1 VTHARRGALLLIP
14 LVVPVLARATAWAQD
29 ADQGTHGILTIDVP
43 GVSFEELMSIPE
55 VVSLARNGGAGL
67 MANAENMV
75 LPSPGVPAGTPV
87 SADVPSEIHVRLD
100 PDELGLDGV
109 GKEIGELIE
118 THSNE
123 ELLVLVVSSRPSDE
137 MVAANDE
144 LRGIAMAV
152 GERDEL
158 LGADDPEGSL
168 TSDSTRRDGVVV
180 GEDVQATISDYGGGG
195 LLVAGDPPP
204 LGSPIEIIE
213 GPPPFELHE
222 RYLAQRQMYVPV
234 GTAAAIYLAI
244 AGLGAIAVL
253 ALGDRVPNGVR
264 RVFGWASLSVP
275 VLATAL
281 LAAGH
286 LPELTYATV
295 VPFVALVTVFGTL
308 AFAPLERTDVLLVPV
323 GIGIAVLAFFAFEA
337 VLEWSGALT
346 PFVGGSQLDGGRF
359 YGLPNVFLGVLI
371 GSSLWI
377 AHRLSTAAGV
387 ALLVAVALFA
397 GLPYLGSDFGGGF
410 SLFATAG
417 IWLAV
422 RERHRLGVWKGIGV
436 VVGVT
441 LLGTAVILI
450 AHAIAPLETHV
461 TQFEEGVSG
470 LGGVVERFVDRLQV
484 GFDLI
489 ARNPFA
495 LVPVLGLPVAIAAV
509 LWPPA
514 QLRPS
519 LERSP
524 AWRDAILVC
533 LLAGVVAY
541 LANDTGPAAAG
552 FAFGMGL
559 GGLLGVSLLLGAEKM
574 VNR

>member
-1 VTHARRGALLLIP
+1 VTRARRGALLLIS
-14 LVVPVLARATAWAQD
+14 LVVPVLAGAPAAAQQ
-29 ADQGTHGILTIDVP
+29 DQGTRAILTIDVP

-55 VVSLARNGGAGL
+55 VVALARAGGAGL
-67 MANAENMV
+67 MANAEHMV
-75 LPSPGVPAGTPV
+75 LPSPGTTLGPPPIQT
-87 SADVPSEIHVRLD
+87 HVRFD
-100 PDELGLDGV
+100 PEELGLQGV
-109 GKEIGELIE
+109 GAEIREAIE
-118 THSNE
+118 SNPGD

-137 MVAANDE
+137 MLAAKDE

-152 GERDEL
+152 GSTDDL
-158 LGADDPEGSL
+158 LSSVEPEGSL
-168 TSDSTRRDGVVV
+168 TSDSTRREGVVV
-180 GEDVQATISDYGGGG
+180 GEDVQATVSHSGGGVV
-195 LLVAGDPPP
+195 LVTNPPP
-204 LGSPIEIIE
+204 LGSLIEIIG

-222 RYLAQRQMYVPV
+222 RYLAQRRMYVPV

-244 AGLGAIAVL
+244 AGLGAIAIL
-253 ALGDRVPNGVR
+253 ALGDRVPRGIR
-264 RVFGWASLSVP
+264 RVFGWAGLSVP
-275 VLATAL
+275 ALATAL

-308 AFAPLERTDVLLVPV
+308 AFAPLERRDVLLVPV

-337 VLEWSGALT
+337 VLDWSAALT
-346 PFVGGSQLDGGRF
+346 PLVGGAQLDGGRF

-371 GSSLWI
+371 GSSLWV

-410 SLFATAG
+410 TLFAAAG
-417 IWLAV
+417 LWLAV
-422 RERHRLGVWKGIGV
+422 RERRRLGVWKGLGV
-436 VVGVT
+436 VVGMT
-441 LLGTAVILI
+441 LLGTAVILA
-450 AHAIAPLETHV
+450 AHAFSPFETHV
-461 TQFEEGVSG
+461 TEFEEDVSSPV
-470 LGGVVERFVDRLQV
+470 GVVERFVDRLQV

-495 LVPVLGLPVAIAAV
+495 LVPVLGLPAAIAAV

-514 QLRPS
+514 PLRPS

-524 AWRDAILVC
+524 AWRDAILVT

-552 FAFGMGL
+552 FAFGIGL

-574 VNR
+574 VDR